1 MFFRIPEEINGTK
14 DKIYILDTKCADV
27 NGDGFDEIIT
37 VTGKKPYGENGFI
50 EDITLNVKNKK
61 TNVDISIKPKENAGY
76 EPNLFI
82 GKFGEDNIPKVFL
95 SINSGGSGGYYFN
108 YIYSFKDNIARLI
121 FDYEKFSKDNEYTV
135 VYEDY
140 YKARVKSLKGNL
152 EGIIDLTAIR
162 DKEYLSQIYNENGK
176 LKEPIKA
183 EVLFLSNLSPLS
195 LNGSDSFN
203 LLTHQ
208 RIIGLYNADTLG
220 SVESILKWDGYQFY
234 PIVTQL
240 VVLM

>member
-1 MFFRIPEEINGTK
+1 MFFRIPEELNDTK

-27 NGDGFDEIIT
+27 NGDGLDEIIT

-61 TNVDISIKPKENAGY
+61 TNVDISIKPKDNAGY

-108 YIYSFKDNIARLI
+108 YIYSFKDNIAMLI
-121 FDYEKFSKDNEYTV
+121 FDYEKFSEDNEYTA

-140 YKARVKSLKGNL
+140 YKVRVKSKKGNL
-152 EGIIDLTAIR
+152 EGVIDLTSIR
-162 DKEYLSQIYNENGK
+162 DKEYLSQIYDTNGN
-176 LKEPIKA
+176 LKEPITG
-183 EVLFLSNLSPLS
+183 EVLFLGNLSPLS
-195 LNGSDSFN
+195 LNGASGFN

-220 SVESILKWDGYQFY
+220 SVESILDWDGYQFSS
-234 PIVTQL
+234 IVTQL
-240 VVLM
+240 VVPM

>member
-1 MFFRIPEEINGTK
+1 
-14 DKIYILDTKCADV
+14 
-27 NGDGFDEIIT
+27 
-37 VTGKKPYGENGFI
+37 
-50 EDITLNVKNKK
+50 
-61 TNVDISIKPKENAGY
+61 ISIKPKENSGY

-121 FDYEKFSKDNEYTV
+121 FDYEKFSKDNEYTA

-140 YKARVKSLKGNL
+140 YKVRVKSLKGNL
-152 EGIIDLTAIR
+152 EGIIDLTSIR
-162 DKEYLSQIYNENGK
+162 DKEYLSQIYNENGR

-183 EVLFLSNLSPLS
+183 EVLFLSDLSPLS

-234 PIVTQL
+234 SIVTQL